1 LAKLRHFALAWVL
14 LPCLALGQDAA
25 IDIATKTE
33 TAQARV
39 LSAGVSGYHDVGNN
53 LTPADVVNPQVA
65 PLFKP
70 AVGNTKFLRFLDAGS
85 AWWLRTALRNGE
97 DRAQEL
103 WLEVAGPRLTAV
115 AVYTA
120 GALDGGEGRA
130 GSRSP
135 GIQPLTPIE
144 TTRENV
150 FKILLPPGGEQTLL
164 LRLQGRSGQI
174 VSLKLWTPE
183 AFKAGELTTIHGTYW
198 FFGGASALALLN
210 LLYFGFLRR
219 GRIHLLA
226 ALMQASLA
234 ASFAAHAGLL
244 PQGWGYGDAGAEVV
258 ILAGILFAGAA
269 NLIYLNYLLFV
280 EERFPILGKIVHALA
295 GIAVVYGAILFV
307 MPGVFASAAP
317 WVVLS
322 LTLFAIGF
330 AGWGAYRR
338 ERGAYFYLLGAL
350 LSIAVALCISGEF
363 FGILG
368 NASGI
373 PQLSILFAQL
383 IQSPASLFS
392 SNALASGL
400 AMFMVSQSVCLSD
413 RRERE
418 SRQAVSAE
426 GEEVEKYKQSMTLLE
441 KDVEQRKKELDDTRL
456 MVEAL
461 SDVGYALTASL
472 DRAGIFTALE
482 GYLIDNP
489 GSSLRADTF
498 YVYLL
503 DQTGSTLDCVYRKGP
518 GRPRLPESVA
528 RNDGNPRNYLARVA
542 RERRQLV
549 ARERDESG
557 DKNRIVIPGTR
568 KDNLPSA
575 MYSPLLVG
583 GKIVGVLV
591 VQTIESAAYHEP
603 EKKLFRALSAY
614 VAIAIHNTT
623 MVEALGVSL
632 RETAEAKKL
641 AEEAT
646 AYKSAFLA
654 NMSHEIRTPMNA
666 IIGMS
671 HLALKTSLDNR
682 QRDYLHKI
690 QQSSQH
696 LLGIINDILDLSKIE
711 AGKLELDPHEFTL
724 EEMITKVGNLVGEKA
739 GDKGLELL
747 FDVAPDVPARL
758 IGDDLRLSQML
769 VNYANNAVKFTET
782 GEIDIVVQV
791 RQREADR
798 LQLYFAVRDTGIGLT
813 PEQQAKLFQSFQ
825 QADASTT
832 RKYGGTGLGLS
843 ITKSLATQMSGEVG
857 VDSEPGRGS
866 TFWFTAWLGLGR
878 APLESHPQAELAGRR
893 VLVVDDLAGARAIL
907 CDMLNGMRF
916 EVDAANG
923 GEDALQKIQAA
934 DAGGKPFD
942 VVILDWKMPGM
953 DGVETARRIA
963 GLALSSAPRM
973 MMLTAYGREGV
984 ADESEELGIR
994 KIINKPVTPTRLFDA
1009 IAELI
1014 SGIAPR
1020 RAEAERDGAAT
1031 LAQLAMIRGA
1041 RALLA
1046 EDNAINQQVA
1056 VEMLAE
1062 VGIEVDVAENGKVAV
1077 EMVRDRQARRKPYD
1091 IILMDM
1097 QMPEMDGLEAT
1108 RIIRAETA
1116 TLPIPI
1122 VAMTASAMSSDR
1134 AQCIEAGMVDFVP
1147 KPVEPDMLFR
1157 VLLRWI
1163 KPRLDASGVVPE
1175 PPLVT
1180 PTAEEGEIALP
1191 AIDGLD
1197 QASGLR
1203 RVMGKRSRYVSM
1215 LRNFASAEA
1224 GTVAEIR
1231 RAVAAADR
1239 QTAQRLA
1246 HTLKGLAGNI
1256 GASRLQAAA
1265 RDVEAALRDG
1275 QDATALIDAL
1285 DPVLARQVAA
1295 IVAAL
1300 PETVAVEPNEVDAE
1314 LLSRVCQQLE
1324 TVLAEDGNA
1333 ERLLVEHEALL
1344 KMAFPVHFE
1353 KLRMAVSQFDSEQAL
1368 LVLREALARHDVSM
1382 PAAREKPET
1391 EAVPLPSVGTK
1402 AESASMFELGEFST
1416 AAPPTSVKD
1425 GLANGIGAL
1434 TRNLLEVLAN
1444 DENADR
1450 LLKDNE
1456 AALRQ
1461 AYPDHYDA
1469 LAEAIG
1475 RFDGELALSI
1485 LKQAMSVSASGN

>member
-1 LAKLRHFALAWVL
+1 MS
-14 LPCLALGQDAA
+14 D
-25 IDIATKTE
+25 
-33 TAQARV
+33 
-39 LSAGVSGYHDVGNN
+39 GVTSYHDVGNN
-53 LTPADVVNPQVA
+53 LTPADVINPQVTE
-65 PLFKP
+65 LFKP
-70 AVGNTKFLRFLDAGS
+70 LPGSTKFLRFLDAGS
-85 AWWLRTALRNGE
+85 AWWLRVKLHNGE
-97 DRAQEL
+97 EHIREF
-103 WLEVAGPRLTAV
+103 WLEVAGQRLSAV
-115 AVYTA
+115 DVYAV
-120 GALDGGEGRA
+120 GAMDRSEGRT
-130 GSRSP
+130 GSRGS
-135 GIQPLTPIE
+135 GIQPLTLVE
-144 TTRENV
+144 TTQENV
-150 FKILLPPGGEQTLL
+150 FKVLLPPGGEQTLL
-164 LRLQGRSGQI
+164 LRLRGRSGQI
-174 VSLKLWTPE
+174 AALKLWTPE
-183 AFKAGELTTIHGTYW
+183 TLRASELATIHGTYW
-198 FFGGASALALLN
+198 FFGGASVLALLN

-234 ASFAAHAGLL
+234 AAFAAHAGLL
-244 PQGWGYGDAGAEVV
+244 PTGWGYGATGAEVV

-280 EERFPILGKIVHALA
+280 QERFPRLNKVVHALA
-295 GIAVVYGAILFV
+295 GIAVVYGAALFV
-307 MPGVFASAAP
+307 IPGIFVNAAP
-317 WVVLS
+317 WIALS
-322 LTLFAIGF
+322 LALFAIGF

-338 ERGAYFYLLGAL
+338 ERGAYFYLIGVL
-350 LSIAVALCISGEF
+350 LSIAVALGISGEF
-363 FGILG
+363 FGMLG
-368 NASGI
+368 AASGI

-383 IQSPASLFS
+383 IQSPASLFA

-426 GEEVEKYKQSMTLLE
+426 GEEVEKYKQSMALLE

-482 GYLIDNP
+482 AYLIDNP
-489 GSSLRADTF
+489 GSNLRADTF

-503 DQTGSTLDCVYRKGP
+503 DQTGLTLNCVYRKGP
-518 GRPRLPESVA
+518 GRPRLPDSVE
-528 RNDGNPRNYLARVA
+528 RNDGDPRSYIARVV
-542 RERRQLV
+542 RERRQLA

-557 DKNRIVIPGTR
+557 DQNKIVIPGTR
-568 KDNLPSA
+568 KDALPSA
-575 MYSPLLVG
+575 MYSPLSVG

-591 VQTIESAAYHEP
+591 IQTIEGAAYREP

-724 EEMITKVGNLVGEKA
+724 EEMIAKVGNLVGEKA

-798 LQLYFAVRDTGIGLT
+798 IQLYFAVRDTGIGLT

-866 TFWFTAWLGLGR
+866 TFWFTAWLGIGR
-878 APLESHPQAELAGRR
+878 ALLESHPQAELVGRR
-893 VLVVDDLAGARAIL
+893 VLVVDDLPGARSIL

-916 EVDAANG
+916 EVDAASG
-923 GEDALQKIQAA
+923 GEEALRKIQAA
-934 DAGGKPFD
+934 DADGKPFD
-942 VVILDWKMPGM
+942 VAILDWKMPGM
-953 DGVETARRIA
+953 DGVETARQIA
-963 GLALSSAPRM
+963 GLALANAPRL

-984 ADESEELGIR
+984 ADESEALGIR
-994 KIINKPVTPTRLFDA
+994 KILNKPVTPTRLFDV

-1014 SGIAPR
+1014 SGVAPR
-1020 RAEAERDGAAT
+1020 RAGEERNDGDT
-1031 LAQLAMIRGA
+1031 LAQLAVIRGA

-1046 EDNAINQQVA
+1046 EDNALNLQVA
-1056 VEMLAE
+1056 VEMLGD
-1062 VGIEVDVAENGKVAV
+1062 VGIEVDIAENGRIAV
-1077 EMVRDRQARRKPYD
+1077 EMVRDRQAKRKPYD

-1116 TLPIPI
+1116 SMPIPI

-1134 AQCIEAGMVDFVP
+1134 AQCIEAGMVDFMP
-1147 KPVEPDMLFR
+1147 KPVEPDLLFR
-1157 VLLRWI
+1157 VLLRWV

-1175 PPLVT
+1175 VPPAT
-1180 PTAEEGEIALP
+1180 PAAEDGEIALP

-1203 RVMGKRSRYVSM
+1203 RVMGKRSRYVAM

-1224 GTVAEIR
+1224 GTAAEIR
-1231 RAVAAADR
+1231 RAIAAADH

-1285 DPVLARQVAA
+1285 DPVLAWQVAA

-1300 PETVAVEPNEVDAE
+1300 PETVTVEPSEVDAG
-1314 LLSRVCQQLE
+1314 LLSQVCQRLE
-1324 TVLAEDGNA
+1324 AVLAEDGNA
-1333 ERLLVEHEALL
+1333 DRLLTEHEALL
-1344 KMAFPVHFE
+1344 KTAFPEHFK
-1353 KLRMAVSQFDSEQAL
+1353 KLRMAVSQFDSDQAL
-1368 LVLREALARHDVSM
+1368 LVLREALARHGVSLPVAREQSEMEVAPPPADANEQPVSM
-1382 PAAREKPET
+1382 
-1391 EAVPLPSVGTK
+1391 L
-1402 AESASMFELGEFST
+1402 ELSDFST
-1416 AAPPTSVKD
+1416 SAPATSTRD
-1425 GLANGIGAL
+1425 DSANGVEAL
-1434 TRNLLEVLAN
+1434 TQRLLEVLAN

-1456 AALRQ
+1456 VVLKQ
-1461 AYPDHYDA
+1461 AYPGHYDA

-1475 RFDGELALSI
+1475 QFDGELALSI
-1485 LKQAMSVSASGN
+1485 LKEAVAVSATRH